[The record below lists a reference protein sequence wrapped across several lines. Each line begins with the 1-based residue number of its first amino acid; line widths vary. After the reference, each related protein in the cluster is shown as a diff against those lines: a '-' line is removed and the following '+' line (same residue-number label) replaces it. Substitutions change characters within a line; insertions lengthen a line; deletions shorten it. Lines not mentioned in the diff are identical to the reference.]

1 LAPLEEF
8 GLRTPFKNG
17 LLKEDM
23 MEMRHLGVVG
33 LGVMGKNL
41 ALNAESKG
49 FSAAGFDVNP
59 ETVQKVAAAVADKK
73 MTVTNSLKEFIAALE
88 RPRRILVMVPAGKA
102 VDAVL
107 QDLKP
112 YLQQDDIVID
122 GGNSYFK
129 DTERRAEELEASGFR
144 LFGMG
149 VSGGEEGALHGPSL
163 MPGGH
168 EESYR
173 HLEPLLTKMAAQT
186 SDGACVTYLGP
197 RGAGHYVKM
206 VHNGIEYGILQ
217 LICEVYDIFKNVL
230 ALSVPDMRDVFDEW
244 NRSDLNSYLLEIAT
258 LVLGKSDP
266 ATGRPLVDLIVDE
279 AEQKGTGK
287 WTAQDSMDLGVA
299 IPTLTYAVEARILSG
314 QKKERMA
321 AAEVLSGP
329 KQPFTGDM
337 FEMLAHLREAYRIGV
352 IVCYAQGFEQLRV
365 ASAEYQYGL
374 NYAEIARI
382 WKGGCIIRSKMLDLI
397 QQEFISDANRPNL
410 MLAPAFSSIINK
422 YSRSL
427 REVVKAATDVGTPC
441 LALSTS
447 LGYIDSYRQE
457 RLPAN
462 LLQALRDCFGAHTYH
477 RTDKEGTFHTEWAK

>member
-1 LAPLEEF
+1 
-8 GLRTPFKNG
+8 
-17 LLKEDM
+17 M
-23 MEMRHLGVVG
+23 IMEKRHFGVVG

-49 FSAAGFDVNP
+49 FSAAGFDVDS
-59 ETVQKVAAAVADKK
+59 EQVQRVAAEVAGKNI
-73 MTVTNSLKEFIAALE
+73 TVTNSLKDFIVALE

-112 YLQQDDIVID
+112 QLEEDDIVID

-129 DTERRAEELEASGFR
+129 DTERRVREMEGVGLR

-168 EESYR
+168 EDSYR

-186 SDGACVTYLGP
+186 SDGACCTYLGP
-197 RGAGHYVKM
+197 GGAGHYVKM

-230 ALSVPDMRDVFDEW
+230 GLSAQDMTDVFDEW
-244 NRSDLNSYLLEIAT
+244 NQSDLNSYLLEIT
-258 LVLGKSDP
+258 TVVLRKTDP
-266 ATGRPLVDLIVDE
+266 ETGRPLVELIVDE
-279 AEQKGTGK
+279 AEQKGTGE

-299 IPTLTYAVEARILSG
+299 VPTLASAVEARLISAD
-314 QKKERMA
+314 KKDRLA
-321 AAEVLSGP
+321 ASEVLSGP
-329 KQPFTGDM
+329 KRPFTGDIID
-337 FEMLAHLREAYRIGV
+337 FISHLREAHRIAV
-352 IVCYAQGFEQLRV
+352 IICYAQGFKQLSA

-374 NYAEIARI
+374 NHAEIARI
-382 WKGGCIIRSKMLDLI
+382 WKGGCIIRSKMLDPI
-397 QQEFISDANRPNL
+397 QQAFKSDPNRSNL
-410 MLAPAFSSIINK
+410 ILAPAFSSIINK
-422 YSRSL
+422 YAHDL

-441 LALSTS
+441 LAFSTS

-457 RLPAN
+457 RLPTN

-477 RTDKEGTFHTEWAK
+477 RTDKQGTFHTEWTK

>member
-1 LAPLEEF
+1 MN
-8 GLRTPFKNG
+8 K
-17 LLKEDM
+17 
-23 MEMRHLGVVG
+23 RHLGVVG

-49 FSAAGFDVNP
+49 FSAAGFDADP
-59 ETVQKVAAAVADKK
+59 EKTQKVVAAVAGKQI
-73 MTVTNSLKEFIAALE
+73 TVTSSLQDFIAALE
-88 RPRRILVMVPAGKA
+88 KPRRILVMVPAGKA

-107 QDLKP
+107 RDLKP
-112 YLQQDDIVID
+112 HLEPEDIVID

-129 DTERRAEELEASGFR
+129 DTERRAEEMEAAGFR

-163 MPGGH
+163 MPGGS
-168 EESYR
+168 EDSYQ

-186 SDGACVTYLGP
+186 KDGACVTYLGP

-217 LICEVYDIFKNVL
+217 LLCEVYDLLKSVL
-230 ALSVPDMRDVFDEW
+230 GFPAEGIRDVFEEW
-244 NRSDLNSYLLEIAT
+244 NQSDLNSYLLEITT
-258 LVLGKSDP
+258 LVLGKTDP
-266 ATGRPLVDLIVDE
+266 DTGRPLVELIVDE
-279 AEQKGTGK
+279 AAQKGTGK

-299 IPTLTYAVEARILSG
+299 IPTLAYAVEARILSG
-314 QKKERMA
+314 QKKERVA
-321 AAEVLSGP
+321 ASEILSGP
-329 KQPFTGDM
+329 KQIFTGDRLQM
-337 FEMLAHLREAYRIGV
+337 VDLLRQAYRIAV

-374 NYAEIARI
+374 DYAEIARI

-397 QQEFISDANRPNL
+397 QQEFVANPACPNL
-410 MLAPAFSSIINK
+410 MLAPGFSSLINK
-422 YSRSL
+422 YAGAL

-441 LALSTS
+441 LAISTS

-477 RTDKEGTFHTEWAK
+477 RTDKPGTFHTEWGK